1 MKVRCIDGS
10 WSSNELTTGKEYE
23 VLSEVGCYYQLKI
36 NDKGIRYHCYVK
48 SRFEVIKEHK
58 DMKFKIGDKVR
69 VREDLV
75 AGNYYGRECFVGKME
90 YNKGKVFE
98 IKGICEGAYI
108 FEEDG
113 FHWTDEMLEKVKKEK
128 ETQEKTFREVITD
141 IKEGE
146 VWENLGAKIIKD
158 SDSIQMLGFSNFMCF
173 MDSSKIFKLQRKE
186 YTFEEAFK
194 AYEEGKEIESCEGPY
209 RYKKQNGND
218 AYFDT
223 FAKAWWSGEPITISL
238 QEIRGKWYINN

>member
-23 VLSEVGCYYQLKI
+23 VLSEVGCYYQLKT
-36 NDKGIRYHCYVK
+36 NDKGIRYQCYVK
-48 SRFEVIKEHK
+48 SRFEVIKE
-58 DMKFKIGDKVR
+58 
-69 VREDLV
+69 E
-75 AGNYYGRECFVGKME
+75 NKM
-90 YNKGKVFE
+90 
-98 IKGICEGAYI
+98 
-108 FEEDG
+108 
-113 FHWTDEMLEKVKKEK
+113 
-128 ETQEKTFREVITD
+128 EKTFREVIAT
-141 IKEGE
+141 IKLGE
-146 VWENLGAKIIKD
+146 VWESEEKIIRLMSTNDIVITLKD
-158 SDSIQMLGFSNFMCF
+158 RDMRINSMGFVSGTLYH
-173 MDSSKIFKLQRKE
+173 LQRKE

-223 FAKAWWSGEPITISL
+223 FAEAWWNGEPITISL